1 MLRYNNSQQPY
12 EVIHSFRLLGSG
24 VELYHLLGS
33 EAGYQLYHRV
43 KFLHSR
49 HEQVVTHAQLKSGD
63 FVDESLANLD
73 EQVVEPKKL
82 DAPQKP
88 IATSKKVEIEKPIV
102 AIDPKGDKMVVPTA
116 NLEQFCKNN
125 ELDVEIVKTVL
136 EGKQKTHKRWK
147 FIYA

>member
-1 MLRYNNSQQPY
+1 MLLMHHYNIQSQPY
-12 EVIHSFRLLGSG
+12 SVVSRFTIQEEGTSV
-24 VELYHLLGS
+24 
-33 EAGYQLYHRV
+33 GYARI
-43 KFLHSR
+43 KFLHTG
-49 HEQVVTHAQLKSGD
+49 HEQVVSQSQLLKGD
-63 FVDESLANLD
+63 FVDESLLEESS